1 MYRSLLVLLFAGA
14 VACSDESGQEPLI
27 ILDPNN
33 TNGETN
39 NTTNN
44 QTNNPTNNQTGTNN
58 ETNNFEPID
67 RPDVLE
73 LLDTS
78 MTTGFNGTSVELD
91 FVVPENTVSL
101 MVVVMGTGPTYWTLG
116 SWQNGDQTAV
126 VTSNWLQ
133 ADQGAPSLCLTC
145 PQRIASAEGAFAALL
160 PGNPN
165 VSVKPGNHKIS
176 LYSFNLSGFNTTGVS
191 STAQVMVLAKVGASE
206 PTQGVLDLNLWF
218 TGAEGWT
225 AQSAKTDER
234 FQNILNGVGQIYQQA
249 NIRFGRISYND
260 VDGDF
265 RVIEN
270 AGQPGSELTDLFEQ
284 SANAP
289 FDGVNVFFVDELL
302 AGGIAGGFGVILGI
316 SGGIPGPAGIMGTE
330 KSGVAI
336 AVKPNPQA
344 PANFNQVMAHEMG
357 HFLGLFH
364 TSEQNFGFGAQIH
377 DQMPDTI
384 DNDTS
389 FLMHN
394 SGGGSTISPGQTR
407 TMRLNPWVRQGDA
420 E

>member
-27 ILDPNN
+27 IIDPNN
-33 TNGETN
+33 TNGVTNNSTNSQTNNNTNTETN
-39 NTTNN
+39 NNTVID
-44 QTNNPTNNQTGTNN
+44 
-58 ETNNFEPID
+58 PIV

-78 MTTGFNGTSVELD
+78 MTTGFNGASVEID
-91 FVVPENTVSL
+91 FEVPENTVSL
-101 MVVVMGTGPTYWTLG
+101 MVVVIGTGPTHWTLG
-116 SWQNGDQTAV
+116 SWQNGDATSV
-126 VTSNWLQ
+126 VTPNWLQ

-145 PQRIASAEGAFAALL
+145 PQRVAAAEGAFAALL

-176 LYSFNLSGFNTTGVS
+176 LYSFNLSGFNTAGVS

-206 PTQGVLDLNLWF
+206 PTEGVLDLNLWF

-225 AQSAKTDER
+225 ADTAKTDAR
-234 FQNILNGVGQIYQQA
+234 FQGILTGVGQIYEQA

-260 VDGDF
+260 VEGDF

-270 AGQPGSELTDLFEQ
+270 AGQPGSELSELFAQ

-302 AGGIAGGFGVILGI
+302 AGGIAGGFGVILGLA
-316 SGGIPGPAGIMGTE
+316 GGIPGPAGIMGTE

-344 PANFNQVMAHEMG
+344 PANFNQVMAHEVG

-377 DQMPDTI
+377 DQMPDTA

-394 SGGGSTISPGQTR
+394 SGGGMTISPGQTR

-420 E
+420 Q